1 MSIIRI
7 FLLLSFLISTSHWVY
22 AQDVSE
28 TASSR
33 EKPRTGSSVDSPF
46 SSPSGSEQKES
57 LEIFELKEK
66 IKRMERRIKKLEGQ
80 PLGTPG
86 KGITDP
92 TVVQPSTTP
101 SQASALTGGQR
112 VTGSSAD
119 SAFSTATGL
128 SRTFNPAISVNGL
141 FQGTYRSR
149 ENNVPDADVKTGV
162 KVQEIELQFSANVD
176 KWLSANIRFTFE
188 DDEFEIEEA
197 FADVLLMNRL
207 ALRAGQFFTHFGKH
221 NLLHQHQY
229 PFIDA
234 PIINQEIFGE
244 EGLLEVGAGLNYL
257 VPVPWYSEL
266 IFEFLD
272 GSNEN
277 VFDAPLND
285 DFAYLFHSK
294 NLWDLDE
301 NTTLELGGS
310 YVTGRNGATGGAA
323 NSQSQ
328 AAGGN
333 LTLKW
338 KPAQRLRYQTLVWQ
352 SEYLGA
358 WQETGPTTPDE
369 NKGGIYSYLQY
380 QFRERWW
387 VQGRYDYFG
396 LHRSQGLNEKHR
408 YTALAAYVPS
418 EFSALR
424 LQYSF
429 LDDIRDE
436 HQLILQ
442 LNFSLGSH
450 PAHLY

>member
-1 MSIIRI
+1 MYIIRVVALCCFFI
-7 FLLLSFLISTSHWVY
+7 AGTSGVQ
-22 AQDVSE
+22 AEDNPNQD
-28 TASSR
+28 SSN
-33 EKPRTGSSVDSPF
+33 SSS
-46 SSPSGSEQKES
+46 QKENPEY
-57 LEIFELKEK
+57 LELKEQM
-66 IKRMERRIKKLEGQ
+66 KRMERRLKKLEGK

-86 KGITDP
+86 SGITDP
-92 TVVQPSTTP
+92 TAPSPGTP
-101 SQASALTGGQR
+101 ASQVPATARGGR
-112 VTGSSAD
+112 ATGSSAD

-128 SRTFNPAISVNGL
+128 SRTFNPAISINGL

-149 ENNVPDADVKTGV
+149 DNDDPNAEVKTGL

-176 KWLSANIRFTFE
+176 KWLNANIRFTFE

-197 FADVLLMNRL
+197 FADVLLMDRF

-234 PIINQEIFGE
+234 PLINQEIFGG

-257 VPVPWYSEL
+257 VPLPWYSEL
-266 IFEFLD
+266 ILEFLE
-272 GSNEN
+272 GENEN
-277 VFDAPLND
+277 LFNAPLND
-285 DFAYLFHSK
+285 DFAYLIHSK

-301 NTTLELGGS
+301 DTTLELGGS

-328 AAGGN
+328 AAGAN
-333 LTLKW
+333 LTVKW

-352 SEYLGA
+352 SEYLGS
-358 WQETGPTTPDE
+358 WQEMGTGTPDE

-380 QFRERWW
+380 QFQERWW

-396 LHRSQGLNEKHR
+396 LHRSAGLNEKHR
-408 YTALAAYVPS
+408 YTALVGYVPS

-429 LDDIRDE
+429 LDDLRDE
-436 HQLILQ
+436 HQLVLQ

>member
-1 MSIIRI
+1 MSIMRTIALC
-7 FLLLSFLISTSHWVY
+7 LLFTIEAAGAQAQDNPKQSTS
-22 AQDVSE
+22 
-28 TASSR
+28 T
-33 EKPRTGSSVDSPF
+33 
-46 SSPSGSEQKES
+46 PSHIKES
-57 LEIFELKEK
+57 PEYIELEERV
-66 IKRMERRIKKLEGQ
+66 KRMERRLKKLEGQ

-86 KGITDP
+86 SGVTDP
-92 TVVQPSTTP
+92 SAPAQGTSS
-101 SQASALTGGQR
+101 SQIPAAASGGR
-112 VTGSSAD
+112 ATGSSAD

-149 ENNVPDADVKTGV
+149 DNDDPNASVKTGL
-162 KVQEIELQFSANVD
+162 KVQELELQFSANVD
-176 KWLSANIRFTFE
+176 KWLNANIRFTFE

-197 FADVLLMNRL
+197 FADVLLIDRL
-207 ALRAGQFFTHFGKH
+207 ALRAGQFYTHFGKH
-221 NLLHQHQY
+221 NLLHQHQF

-234 PIINQEIFGE
+234 PLVNQEIFGD
-244 EGLLEVGAGLNYL
+244 EGLLEVGTGLNYL

-266 IFEFLD
+266 VFELLEGANNNLF
-272 GSNEN
+272 N
-277 VFDAPLND
+277 APLND
-285 DFAYLFHSK
+285 DFAYLIHSK

-301 NTTLELGGS
+301 DTTLELGGS

-328 AAGGN
+328 AAGAN
-333 LTLKW
+333 FTVKW

-352 SEYLGA
+352 TEYLGS
-358 WQETGPTTPDE
+358 WQEAGPAMPDI
-369 NKGGIYSYLQY
+369 NKGGLYSYLQY
-380 QFRERWW
+380 QFQERWW
-387 VQGRYDYFG
+387 LQGRYDYFG
-396 LHRSQGLNEKHR
+396 LHRSMGINEKHR
-408 YTALAAYVPS
+408 YSALVGYVAS

-429 LDDIRDE
+429 LDDLQDE

>member
-1 MSIIRI
+1 MSVMRIIA
-7 FLLLSFLISTSHWVY
+7 FCWLFTMGATGAY
-22 AQDVSE
+22 AQDNSKQ
-28 TASSR
+28 TA
-33 EKPRTGSSVDSPF
+33 
-46 SSPSGSEQKES
+46 PSK
-57 LEIFELKEK
+57 LEDNPEYIELKERM
-66 IKRMERRIKKLEGQ
+66 KRMERRLKKLEGQ
-80 PLGTPG
+80 PVGTPG
-86 KGITDP
+86 SGITDP
-92 TVVQPSTTP
+92 TAPPPGTHA
-101 SQASALTGGQR
+101 SQIPAAASGGR
-112 VTGSSAD
+112 ATGSSAD

-149 ENNVPDADVKTGV
+149 ENNNPNAEVKTGL

-207 ALRAGQFFTHFGKH
+207 ALRAGQFYTHFGKH
-221 NLLHQHQY
+221 NLLHQHQF

-234 PIINQEIFGE
+234 PLVNQEIFGE
-244 EGLLEVGAGLNYL
+244 EGLLEVGTGLNYL

-266 IFEFLD
+266 IFEFLE
-272 GSNEN
+272 GGNEN
-277 VFDAPLND
+277 LFDAPLND
-285 DFAYLFHSK
+285 DFAYLFHTK

-301 NTTLELGGS
+301 DTTLELGGS

-323 NSQSQ
+323 HSQSQ
-328 AAGGN
+328 AAGAN
-333 LTLKW
+333 LTVKW

-352 SEYLGA
+352 TEYLGS
-358 WQETGPTTPDE
+358 WQETGPATPDD
-369 NKGGIYSYLQY
+369 NKGGIYSFLQY
-380 QFRERWW
+380 QFQERWW
-387 VQGRYDYFG
+387 AQGRYDYFG
-396 LHRSQGLNEKHR
+396 LHRSAGINEKHR
-408 YTALAAYVPS
+408 YSALVGFVPS

-429 LDDIRDE
+429 LDDLRDE

>member
-1 MSIIRI
+1 MSTMRVIAMCWL
-7 FLLLSFLISTSHWVY
+7 FTAGATEVQAQDNPKQSTS
-22 AQDVSE
+22 
-28 TASSR
+28 T
-33 EKPRTGSSVDSPF
+33 
-46 SSPSGSEQKES
+46 PSHIKES
-57 LEIFELKEK
+57 PEYIELEERV
-66 IKRMERRIKKLEGQ
+66 KRTERRLKKLEGQ

-86 KGITDP
+86 SGITDP
-92 TVVQPSTTP
+92 TVAPVGSPPYQKTVS
-101 SQASALTGGQR
+101 ASGGR
-112 VTGSSAD
+112 VTGSSSD
-119 SAFSTATGL
+119 SAFSTVTGL

-149 ENNVPDADVKTGV
+149 ENDNPNAEIKTGL
-162 KVQEIELQFSANVD
+162 KVQELELQFSANVD
-176 KWLSANIRFTFE
+176 KWLNANIRFTFE

-197 FADVLLMNRL
+197 FVDVLLIDRL

-234 PIINQEIFGE
+234 PLVNQEILGD
-244 EGLLEVGAGLNYL
+244 EGLLEEGAGLSYL

-266 IFEFLD
+266 IFEFLE

-277 VFDAPLND
+277 LFNAPLND
-285 DFAYLFHSK
+285 DFAYLFHTK

-301 NTTLELGGS
+301 DTTLEFGGS
-310 YVTGRNGATGGAA
+310 YITGRNGTTGGAA
-323 NSQSQ
+323 HALSQ
-328 AAGGN
+328 AAGAN
-333 LTLKW
+333 LTVKW

-352 SEYLGA
+352 TEYLGS
-358 WQETGPTTPDE
+358 WQETGPATPDE

-380 QFRERWW
+380 QFQERWW
-387 VQGRYDYFG
+387 LQGRYDYFG
-396 LHRSQGLNEKHR
+396 LHRSTSINEKHR
-408 YTALAAYVPS
+408 YSALVGYVAS

-429 LDDIRDE
+429 LDDLRDE
-436 HQLILQ
+436 HQLVLQ

>member
-1 MSIIRI
+1 MRIIALCWL
-7 FLLLSFLISTSHWVY
+7 FTLVASGVLAKDNPKENATTSST
-22 AQDVSE
+22 
-28 TASSR
+28 
-33 EKPRTGSSVDSPF
+33 
-46 SSPSGSEQKES
+46 
-57 LEIFELKEK
+57 LEENPEYQELKERM
-66 IKRMERRIKKLEGQ
+66 KRMERRMKKLEGK

-86 KGITDP
+86 SGITDP
-92 TVVQPSTTP
+92 TAPSPGTSA
-101 SQASALTGGQR
+101 SQVPATARGGR
-112 VTGSSAD
+112 ATGSSAD

-128 SRTFNPAISVNGL
+128 SRTFNPAISINGL

-149 ENNVPDADVKTGV
+149 DNDDPNAEVKTGL

-176 KWLSANIRFTFE
+176 KWLNANIRFTFE

-197 FADVLLMNRL
+197 FADVLLLDRF

-221 NLLHQHQY
+221 NLLHQHQF

-234 PIINQEIFGE
+234 PLVNQEIFGD

-257 VPVPWYSEL
+257 VPLPWYSEL
-266 IFEFLD
+266 IFEFLE
-272 GSNEN
+272 GENEN
-277 VFDAPLND
+277 LFNAPLND
-285 DFAYLFHSK
+285 DFAYLIHSK

-301 NTTLELGGS
+301 DTTLELGGS

-328 AAGGN
+328 AAGAN
-333 LTLKW
+333 LTVKW

-352 SEYLGA
+352 TEYLGS
-358 WQETGPTTPDE
+358 WQEMGTGTPDE

-380 QFRERWW
+380 QFQERWW
-387 VQGRYDYFG
+387 IQGRYDYFG
-396 LHRSQGLNEKHR
+396 LHRSTGLNEKHR
-408 YTALAAYVPS
+408 YTALVGYVPS

-429 LDDIRDE
+429 LDDLRDE
-436 HQLILQ
+436 HQLVLQ